1 MNCPVC
7 RTVYRPLR
15 GDGEKS
21 AVLSPQSPICR
32 RCGVDLSPL
41 IQIHDQA
48 LWYYRRALCLLADG
62 NYTEAKAIN
71 EQALALHHGNA
82 DFHALAGRLWALE
95 GELQQ
100 AIASWRRALMLN
112 PQHLSASR
120 CLQSLLKR
128 G

>member
-7 RTVYRPLR
+7 RAVYRPN
-15 GDGEKS
+15 
-21 AVLSPQSPICR
+21 PQSPICR

-48 LWYYRRALCLLADG
+48 LWYYRRALRLLADG
-62 NYTEAKAIN
+62 NYAEAKATN

-100 AIASWRRALMLN
+100 ALASWRRALMLD
-112 PQHLSASR
+112 PQNRSASR
-120 CLQSLLKR
+120 CLQSLLQNSALDL
-128 G
+128 

>member
-1 MNCPVC
+1 M
-7 RTVYRPLR
+7 
-15 GDGEKS
+15 
-21 AVLSPQSPICR
+21 
-32 RCGVDLSPL
+32 
-41 IQIHDQA
+41 
-48 LWYYRRALCLLADG
+48 ADG